1 MVHEFCKLA
10 WIEPFPEGLEHAAG
24 HGQRI
29 HRTLCRQLFQNVV
42 DKCLDAAIFHRLSG
56 HMPAFVVDATHQR
69 RKLSAE
75 MHRDPRGQPVAQC
88 MHHGPQRNVGVVAI
102 VEVQLL
108 SNCPKP
114 NVGLLNGV
122 IQNGE
127 TPDVLI
133 TLSIRKR
140 VLIQRSE

>member
-1 MVHEFCKLA
+1 
-10 WIEPFPEGLEHAAG
+10 
-24 HGQRI
+24 
-29 HRTLCRQLFQNVV
+29 
-42 DKCLDAAIFHRLSG
+42 
-56 HMPAFVVDATHQR
+56 
-69 RKLSAE
+69 
-75 MHRDPRGQPVAQC
+75 